1 MPQDEIEKFL
11 DEQYPNTFSAKGLV
25 QAGIGKLSTN
35 QDQLKALHR
44 KGRILRTAKG
54 QYQSKNP
61 KSDTNALNA
70 AEKSKASK
78 VGMNDVV
85 EDLSS
90 NASTVTKHRI
100 EVSKKWLV
108 INLVLWSVVALLLVI
123 NWPLWRS

>member
-11 DEQYPNTFSAKGLV
+11 DEQYPNTFSARGLV
-25 QAGIGKLSTN
+25 RAGIGRPSTN
-35 QDQLKALHR
+35 QVQLKALHR
-44 KGRILRTAKG
+44 KGRILRNAKG
-54 QYQSKNP
+54 QYLSMNP
-61 KSDTNALNA
+61 KSDINALNA

-78 VGMNDVV
+78 VGMNDGV

>member
-11 DEQYPNTFSAKGLV
+11 DEQYPKTFSAMGLV
-25 QAGIGKLSTN
+25 RAGIGRLSTN
-35 QDQLKALHR
+35 QVQLKALHR
-44 KGRILRTAKG
+44 KGRILRNAKG
-54 QYQSKNP
+54 QYLSMNP
-61 KSDTNALNA
+61 KSDINALNA

-78 VGMNDVV
+78 VGMNDEV